1 MIPDINATKIISDV
15 TGSIDKA
22 TANQQSERLKI
33 DTTSPFKLPHLI
45 RPISLIFSGII
56 WGISILWTLVLAT
69 ILIMKVGIEQAS
81 DLMLSSDSIIMYILA
96 AATTNYGT
104 QSGFYFDSRKK
115 EKISLKNANAAIKIK
130 RLETKAEIKRE
141 ERDAKKAERNR
152 SYTN

>member
-1 MIPDINATKIISDV
+1 MIPNINATKIISDV

-45 RPISLIFSGII
+45 RPISFI
-56 WGISILWTLVLAT
+56 WAMANET
-69 ILIMKVGIEQAS
+69 ILTTS
-81 DLMLSSDSIIMYILA
+81 TILA
-96 AATTNYGT
+96 VFVLDTSNVNAVNALIAALAANSAILTTII
-104 QSGFYFDSRKK
+104 GFYFNSRRN
-115 EKISLKNANAAIKIK
+115 EKISMNNSRAAIKIK

>member
-15 TGSIDKA
+15 TESIDKA

-130 RLETKAEIKRE
+130 RLETKAEIKRN
-141 ERDAKKAERNR
+141 RRNK
-152 SYTN
+152 N

>member
-15 TGSIDKA
+15 TESIDKA